1 MAKAPAAG
9 QTKTRLTPPLTPA
22 QAAALSLAF
31 VIDISHNI
39 AAAAAHVPAD
49 GWVAYAPAG
58 TGHAFDG
65 WLAPGTRLIL
75 ADGGI
80 NLPPRIVGI
89 GRSLLHA
96 TRGLLARGYHAV
108 CLVNGDSPT
117 LPTASLVA
125 AVSWL
130 LEDPRQ
136 IVLGPAEDG
145 GYYLIGMAA
154 PYPGLFQDIEWSTPA
169 VAAQTRARAA
179 AAGLRVAELPPWYD
193 VDSPVLLDRLI
204 AELEHPGPG
213 YPGPATAACLSRFL
227 VK

>member
-9 QTKTRLTPPLTPA
+9 QTKTRLSPPLTPS

-31 VIDISHNI
+31 VIDITHNI
-39 AAAAAHVPAD
+39 AAAAADVPAD

-80 NLPPRIVGI
+80 NLPPRIEGI

-96 TRGLLARGYHAV
+96 TRSLLARGYHAA
-108 CLVNGDSPT
+108 CLVNADSPT
-117 LPTASLVA
+117 LPTAWLVA
-125 AVSWL
+125 AVEWL
-130 LEDPRQ
+130 MEDPRQ

-154 PYPGLFQDIEWSTPA
+154 PYPGVFQDIEWSTPV

-179 AAGLRVAELPPWYD
+179 AAGLRVSELPRWYD
-193 VDSPVLLDRLI
+193 VDSPALLDRLI
-204 AELEHPGPG
+204 ADLEYPGPG
-213 YPGPATAACLSRFL
+213 YPAPATAACLSRLL